1 MREQVVDMI
10 VKSTGKDVEIKS
22 DDMNLINVGF
32 LDSLSMMQ
40 LIDEIE
46 NFYHIEVD
54 GEDIIPENFD
64 TVNHIIETVS
74 RYINE

>member
-10 VKSTGKDVEIKS
+10 LDSTGKEFEIKS
-22 DDMNLINVGF
+22 DDMNLIDVGF

-46 NFYHIEVD
+46 EAYNIEVD

-64 TVNHIIETVS
+64 TVNHIIETIS